1 MLGLAQS
8 TCPFQSLGLIARVA
22 CFLLEVKQTW
32 GWDPHLPPLFP
43 PISFRFLTLVC
54 VFS

>member
-32 GWDPHLPPLFP
+32 GWDPRLPPLFP